1 MMIQPL
7 VHGIWGIVVCVF
19 VYRHWTGE
27 IDCNDQGTPVPLRR
41 FLTGHIIDT
50 AYERG
55 WSELSNGNLLKRAE
69 QEGYKLLI
77 TGRKATTQ
85 KPGF

>member
-1 MMIQPL
+1 MIKGHP
-7 VHGIWGIVVCVF
+7 
-19 VYRHWTGE
+19 YRSG
-27 IDCNDQGTPVPLRR
+27 V